1 MSRLNR
7 ACYGSY
13 IVAEG
18 PAKGT
23 VIERSSNE
31 RALPCRRWGAIAG
44 PGAHLCIN
52 DGFTLRGLVERIES
66 ELARR
71 DAGIPIQIRHAD
83 GRVTEVAS

>member
-7 ACYGSY
+7 AGYGRY
-13 IVAEG
+13 VVAEG

-23 VIERSSNE
+23 VIERSSNTT
-31 RALPCRRWGAIAG
+31 ALPCRRWGAVDG
-44 PGAHLCIN
+44 PGAFLCLN
-52 DGFTLRGLVERIES
+52 DGFTLRGLVARIES

-83 GRVTEVAS
+83 RRVTEVVS